1 VKALVAAMAIAGAV
15 AAVSAAVQAHA
26 ASAAV
31 GVQTAA
37 TGAGATKG
45 SETFDAAWTI
55 IRDSHFDPTMNG
67 VDWPAVKA
75 ELGPRAAR
83 AQTDGELRDVIRDM
97 LSRLGLSHF
106 ALIPS
111 GRDNASSAP
120 MDLSGDPGFDVRLM
134 GSELLVTQVDPHGG
148 AAASGVRLG
157 WRLLSVDGMPVAELL
172 SRLPETMPDRLRN
185 VEIWRMVET
194 RVRGPQGSLVPLMFD
209 DGNRDIGLA
218 IERRA
223 EPGQPATVGN
233 LPTMYVRVETDERQT
248 PRGATTGVIRFNVW
262 MPGVDP
268 LFQRAIDKF
277 RRASGII
284 IDLRGNPGGLAAMIM
299 GISGHFLTERK
310 PLGTMKTRDAELRF
324 AANPRLVNAAGER
337 VEPFAGPVAILIDGM
352 TGSASECFAGGMQAI
367 GRARV
372 FGQTSMGQALPAF
385 FAKLPN
391 GDVLIHATGDF
402 VTADGT
408 RLEGRGVVP
417 DEAVA
422 IDRAALLA
430 GHDATLDRAL
440 KWIDQQG
447 R

>member
-1 VKALVAAMAIAGAV
+1 MIGRAKTLLGATAIAGAIAAV
-15 AAVSAAVQAHA
+15 AAAQS
-26 ASAAV
+26 S
-31 GVQTAA
+31 
-37 TGAGATKG
+37 KG

-97 LSRLGLSHF
+97 LGRLGLSHF

-111 GRDNASSAP
+111 GRDSAGGAP
-120 MDLSGDPGFDVRLM
+120 VDLRGDPGFDVRLV
-134 GSELLVTQVDPHGG
+134 GVELLVTHVDPHGG
-148 AAASGVRLG
+148 GAAAGVRPG
-157 WRLLSVDGMPVAELL
+157 WRLLSLDAMPVSELL
-172 SRLPETMPDRLRN
+172 SRLPESMPDRLRQ

-194 RVRGPQGSLVPLMFD
+194 RLRGPQGSLASLMFD
-209 DGNRDIGLA
+209 AGARDVGVA
-218 IERRA
+218 VERRA

-233 LPTMYVRVETDERQT
+233 LPTMYVRVETDERRT
-248 PRGATTGVIRFNVW
+248 ARGATAGVIRFNVW

-268 LFQRAIDKF
+268 LFQKAVDRF
-277 RRASGII
+277 RSADGII
-284 IDLRGNPGGLAAMIM
+284 VDLRGNPGGLAAMIM

-310 PLGTMKTRDAELRF
+310 PLGTMKTRDAELKF
-324 AANPRLVNAAGER
+324 AANPRLVNAAGQR
-337 VEPFAGPVAILIDGM
+337 VEPFGGPVAILVDAM
-352 TGSASECFAGGMQAI
+352 TGSASECFAGGMQAL

-422 IDRAALLA
+422 IERTELQA
-430 GHDATLDRAL
+430 GRDATLEAAL

>member
-1 VKALVAAMAIAGAV
+1 
-15 AAVSAAVQAHA
+15 
-26 ASAAV
+26 
-31 GVQTAA
+31 
-37 TGAGATKG
+37 
-45 SETFDAAWTI
+45 
-55 IRDSHFDPTMNG
+55 
-67 VDWPAVKA
+67 
-75 ELGPRAAR
+75 
-83 AQTDGELRDVIRDM
+83 
-97 LSRLGLSHF
+97 
-106 ALIPS
+106 
-111 GRDNASSAP
+111 
-120 MDLSGDPGFDVRLM
+120 
-134 GSELLVTQVDPHGG
+134 
-148 AAASGVRLG
+148 
-157 WRLLSVDGMPVAELL
+157 
-172 SRLPETMPDRLRN
+172 MPDRLRN

-209 DGNRDIGLA
+209 EGPRDIGVA
-218 IERRA
+218 VERRA

-233 LPTMYVRVETDERQT
+233 LPTMYVRVEAEERQT
-248 PRGATTGVIRFNVW
+248 PRGATAGVIRFNVW

-268 LFQRAIDKF
+268 LFQKAIDKF
-277 RRASGII
+277 RRSSGII
-284 IDLRGNPGGLAAMIM
+284 VDLRGNPGGLAAMIM

-310 PLGTMKTRDAELRF
+310 PLGTMKTRDAELHF

-337 VEPFAGPVAILIDGM
+337 VEPFAGPVAILIDSM

-408 RLEGRGVVP
+408 RLEGRGVIP

-430 GHDATLDRAL
+430 GRDATLDRAL